1 MLLGMVGAILVSF
14 LTGFFSSAGVFEVD
28 LVGALGIWLSDW
40 LANGDTSSAGS
51 YGFAAHLFG
60 GGVFGIVYAVI
71 FRITGAAGWRFGMTL
86 GLLHWFLSGLAIGQ
100 LAMRYPQM
108 LGFLPADAP
117 FETAAGTAQIGW
129 LLLMHLVFGGLLGSS
144 FEILATPAKA
154 IQAGRSAREDKERD
168 ETRQAA

>member
-108 LGFLPADAP
+108 LGFLPADPP

-129 LLLMHLVFGGLLGSS
+129 LLLMHLVFGALLGSS
-144 FEILATPAKA
+144 FEILESPAKA
-154 IQAGRSAREDKERD
+154 VRADDSALGGERD
-168 ETRQAA
+168 DKRQAA